1 MTTSAM
7 HAPRFVAVTYD
18 GECVEADNELAVV
31 LDALA
36 KTFDADAPEELA
48 IWRDGEVIV
57 AVQKADG
64 PDREWATAADFDS
77 SASEYTDWYQRTDEN
92 GRPVDYDWGTGT
104 FPAQEDE
111 PRSPD
116 ADGSSVEGRPEAGPG
131 EDQPE
136 KR

>member
-1 MTTSAM
+1 MRHGVDEHGDDFM
-7 HAPRFVAVTYD
+7 
-18 GECVEADNELAVV
+18 L
-31 LDALA
+31 
-36 KTFDADAPEELA
+36 
-48 IWRDGEVIV
+48 

-116 ADGSSVEGRPEAGPG
+116 ADGSSVEGRPEAGAQPG
-131 EDQPE
+131 AEAGPAGDQPE